1 MNNYTKIINQM
12 KEKIVTFSK
21 NLSIDLSKPNR
32 KFVLNLIYGLICSS
46 SSYLSEIA
54 RSLKENIT
62 LKKTIERLSNNLTN
76 FDKEKRD
83 YVWNNYVD
91 KIKDKI
97 DDNTVFCFDPGD
109 LGKKNS
115 KKLEN
120 LDLIKDGST
129 GEYINGYK
137 MIEVAALTRREKLP
151 IPVYSSLY
159 STKDEDFISE
169 NDECLTALKYI
180 RNKFGNM
187 GIYALDRGFDDEK
200 YFKYFSNNDLSFVI
214 RMTVKRNITVCKS
227 GKTRNIKKVAI
238 SKKCKTQYSYKD
250 KNGIT
255 RTAYAGYMKVKIPN
269 IEDKE
274 FYLVVIK
281 SSEFSNSPMMLLTNL
296 KPENDEFTKIV
307 NKVYIARWKIEEYFK
322 FKKQQFKFEKL
333 LVRTLNSIR
342 TLNMFLSI
350 VIGFI
355 AIFSDN
361 QKYAQYIIVFEAA
374 KSLRTNDKIV
384 LVYYAV
390 ERGINKIFN
399 NDKNGIKKLYSS
411 ETIKTESEQCILPEF
426 SNFNCFIN

>member
-137 MIEVAALTRREKLP
+137 MIEVAALTKKEKLP

-214 RMTVKRNITVCKS
+214 RMTVKRNITICKS

-269 IEDKE
+269 IEYKE

-281 SSEFSNSPMMLLTNL
+281 SSEFPNSPMMLLTNL

-342 TLNMFLSI
+342 TLNMFLSV

>member
-137 MIEVAALTRREKLP
+137 MIEVVALTRREKLP

>member
-180 RNKFGNM
+180 RNKFRNM
-187 GIYALDRGFDDEK
+187 GIYALDRVFDDEK

-281 SSEFSNSPMMLLTNL
+281 SSEFPNSPMMLLTNL

-390 ERGINKIFN
+390 ERGLNKIFN

>member
-274 FYLVVIK
+274 FY
-281 SSEFSNSPMMLLTNL
+281 
-296 KPENDEFTKIV
+296 
-307 NKVYIARWKIEEYFK
+307 
-322 FKKQQFKFEKL
+322 
-333 LVRTLNSIR
+333 
-342 TLNMFLSI
+342 
-350 VIGFI
+350 
-355 AIFSDN
+355 
-361 QKYAQYIIVFEAA
+361 
-374 KSLRTNDKIV
+374 
-384 LVYYAV
+384 
-390 ERGINKIFN
+390 
-399 NDKNGIKKLYSS
+399 
-411 ETIKTESEQCILPEF
+411 
-426 SNFNCFIN
+426 

>member
-120 LDLIKDGST
+120 LDLIRDGST

>member
-1 MNNYTKIINQM
+1 M
-12 KEKIVTFSK
+12 
-21 NLSIDLSKPNR
+21 
-32 KFVLNLIYGLICSS
+32 
-46 SSYLSEIA
+46 
-54 RSLKENIT
+54 
-62 LKKTIERLSNNLTN
+62 
-76 FDKEKRD
+76 
-83 YVWNNYVD
+83 D

-281 SSEFSNSPMMLLTNL
+281 SSEFPNSPMMLLTNL

>member
-374 KSLRTNDKIV
+374 KSLRANDKIV

-390 ERGINKIFN
+390 ERGFNKIFN

-411 ETIKTESEQCILPEF
+411 ETIKTESDQCILPEF

>member
-390 ERGINKIFN
+390 ERGLNKIFN

>member
-1 MNNYTKIINQM
+1 MNNYTKIINQL
-12 KEKIVTFSK
+12 KEKIVNFSK
-21 NLSIDLSKPNR
+21 NISMDLSKPNR
-32 KFVLNLIYGLICSS
+32 KFILNMLYGLICSS

-54 RSLKENIT
+54 RSLKEDII
-62 LKKTIERLSNNLTN
+62 LKKTVERLSNNLTN

-83 YVWNNYVD
+83 YIWNNYVD

-137 MIEVAALTRREKLP
+137 MIEVAALTKKEKLP

-342 TLNMFLSI
+342 TLNMLLSI

-374 KSLRTNDKIV
+374 KSLRANDKIV

-390 ERGINKIFN
+390 ERGFNKIFN

-411 ETIKTESEQCILPEF
+411 NIIKTESEQCILPEF

>member
-159 STKDEDFISE
+159 STKDENFISE

-411 ETIKTESEQCILPEF
+411 ETIKTESEQCILHEF

>member
-281 SSEFSNSPMMLLTNL
+281 SSEFSNSPMILLTNL

-390 ERGINKIFN
+390 ERGLNKIFN

>member
-390 ERGINKIFN
+390 ERGLNKIFN

-411 ETIKTESEQCILPEF
+411 ETIKTESDQCILPEF

>member
-227 GKTRNIKKVAI
+227 GKTRNIKKVAV

-390 ERGINKIFN
+390 ERGLNKIFN

>member
-374 KSLRTNDKIV
+374 ESLKTNDKIV

-390 ERGINKIFN
+390 ERGFNKIFN

>member
-390 ERGINKIFN
+390 ERGFNKIFN

>member
-342 TLNMFLSI
+342 TLNMFLSV

>member
-342 TLNMFLSI
+342 TLNMFLSV

-390 ERGINKIFN
+390 ERGLNKIFN

>member
-76 FDKEKRD
+76 FNKEKRD

>member
-76 FDKEKRD
+76 FYKEKRD

-342 TLNMFLSI
+342 TLNMFLSV

>member
-355 AIFSDN
+355 AIFSDT

-390 ERGINKIFN
+390 ERGLNKIFN

>member
-180 RNKFGNM
+180 RNKFRNM

-390 ERGINKIFN
+390 ERGLNKIFN